1 LYPVFLQCFNAA
13 NRRAGRRVLRGRRA
27 SGWVAGTAF
36 PGRKVRN
43 ATRFGRL
50 AGVIDYSI
58 QWIKR
63 PSFPSDFSL
72 LKTIN

>member
-27 SGWVAGTAF
+27 PGWLAGTTF
-36 PGRKVRN
+36 PGRKIRN
-43 ATRFGRL
+43 ATRFRRL

-58 QWIKR
+58 QWIKK
-63 PSFPSDFSL
+63 PPFSFPVFA
-72 LKTIN
+72 INYK